1 MSTKGLRR
9 TEGAIRSLEI
19 LRPPP
24 GSMSPK
30 WHRPAPLCH
39 LRSSFT
45 FRKSMLYLWQGQLW
59 REEVRVSR
67 VWWGSSFDH
76 VRVHQGHLEWQW
88 STPALLTSLRA
99 YSRLEEHVVPWRD
112 VVSGLSRH
120 VSRLSFY
127 GWWIWGYWCVQ
138 ELWNL
143 SHIYLVLRPRWHIS
157 WEEDKTQ
164 HYHFKSY

>member
-67 VWWGSSFDH
+67 VWWGSSALSQKLWSRESAPGSLGM
-76 VRVHQGHLEWQW
+76 VPPRVERPSVGDLPSCVQSAWGARSPLERCCVGSQQ
-88 STPALLTSLRA
+88 TRQQALL
-99 YSRLEEHVVPWRD
+99 
-112 VVSGLSRH
+112 
-120 VSRLSFY
+120 
-127 GWWIWGYWCVQ
+127 
-138 ELWNL
+138 LWL
-143 SHIYLVLRPRWHIS
+143 MDMGILMCPGVMES
-157 WEEDKTQ
+157 
-164 HYHFKSY
+164 